1 MRRAA
6 TKRAAATGAIRLE
19 PMQAK
24 DLEAVLLTEHESFST
39 PWSQGLFLSEIENPR
54 SHLFTARLEE
64 DFETIVGHIGYRV
77 VIDEMHIVIVAV
89 APTWRRHGVAMQM
102 LTQVMDHARRGA
114 CTKATLEVRTSNTG
128 AQQLYYRHG
137 FAPVGT
143 RPRYYMRPTEDALIL
158 WRDPL

>member
-6 TKRAAATGAIRLE
+6 TKRAAAPVAIHLE
-19 PMQAK
+19 PMRAK
-24 DLEAVLLTEHESFST
+24 DLETVLLIEHQSFST

-64 DFETIVGHIGYRV
+64 EPETIVGHIGYRV

-89 APTWRRHGVAMQM
+89 APTWRRYGVATQM
-102 LTQVMDHARRGA
+102 LAQVMDHARRGA
-114 CTKATLEVRTSNTG
+114 CTKATLEVRASNTG